1 MFTIKF
7 SLFGTAVWPARGN
20 IYVNVLFF
28 IYIDNNNLG
37 IPTETLRILVGQ
49 DRENSSSIHDVAYHV
64 SIIRNILFFS
74 ERRWGTFLNIY
85 FPYVHG

>member
-7 SLFGTAVWPARGN
+7 SLFGTAVWPASGN

-28 IYIDNNNLG
+28 IYIDTNNLG

-64 SIIRNILFFS
+64 SIIRNILLFQKEDGEHF
-74 ERRWGTFLNIY
+74 
-85 FPYVHG
+85 